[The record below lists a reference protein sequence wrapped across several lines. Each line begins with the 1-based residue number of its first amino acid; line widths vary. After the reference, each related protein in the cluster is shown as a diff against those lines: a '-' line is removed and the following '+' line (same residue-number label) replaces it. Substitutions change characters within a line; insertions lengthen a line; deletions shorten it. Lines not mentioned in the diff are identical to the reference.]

1 MIPWDDHA
9 VARSRD
15 QRIKDTLELLQTEVD
30 VWIAT
35 ASAAGRPYLVPLS
48 FYWRGDAMIVTTKSS
63 SRTGRNFAGTGRARA
78 AIGQTRGQVVVID
91 ARVEEIPI
99 GDDVELEDAFVRA
112 TEFDPRPWDVGY
124 TFFRLIPER
133 IQAWRGDDAEE
144 LRDRDLMRSG
154 VFL

>member
-1 MIPWDDHA
+1 M
-9 VARSRD
+9 ARPRE
-15 QRIKDTLELLQTEVD
+15 QRVKETLELLRTEVD

-35 ASAAGRPYLVPLS
+35 ASVAGRPYLVPLS
-48 FYWRGDAMIVTTKSS
+48 FYWDGEAVVVTTTRS

-78 AIGQTRGQVVVID
+78 AIGQTRGEVVVID
-91 ARVEEIPI
+91 ARVEEIPV
-99 GDDVELEDAFVRA
+99 GENVELEEAYVRA
-112 TEFDPRPWDVGY
+112 TDFDPRPWDVGY

-144 LRDRDLMRSG
+144 LRDKDLMRDG

>member
-1 MIPWDDHA
+1 M
-9 VARSRD
+9 ARPRD

-35 ASAAGRPYLVPLS
+35 AGGAGKPYLVPLS
-48 FYWRGDAMIVTTKSS
+48 FYWSGDAMIVTTRR
-63 SRTGRNFAGTGRARA
+63 SRQTGRNFAGTGRARA

-91 ARVEEIPI
+91 ARVKEMPV
-99 GDDVELEDAFVRA
+99 GDNVELENAYVRA
-112 TEFDPRPWDVGY
+112 TDFDPRPSDVGY

-144 LRDRDLMRSG
+144 LRDKDLMRDG

>member
-1 MIPWDDHA
+1 M
-9 VARSRD
+9 ARPRE
-15 QRIKDTLELLQTEVD
+15 QRVKDTLGLLRTEVD

-35 ASAAGRPYLVPLS
+35 ASATGRPYLVPLS
-48 FYWRGDAMIVTTKSS
+48 FYWSGEAVIVTTQRS

-78 AIGQTRGQVVVID
+78 AIGQTRGEVVVID
-91 ARVEEIPI
+91 ARVEEIPV
-99 GDDVELEDAFVRA
+99 GENVELEEAYVRA
-112 TEFDPRPWDVGY
+112 TDFDPRPWDVGY

-144 LRDRDLMRSG
+144 LRDKDLMRDG

>member
-1 MIPWDDHA
+1 M
-9 VARSRD
+9 ARPRE
-15 QRIKDTLELLQTEVD
+15 QRVKDTLELLRTEVD

-35 ASAAGRPYLVPLS
+35 ASATGRPYLVPLS
-48 FYWRGDAMIVTTKSS
+48 FYWSGEAVIVTTQRS

-78 AIGQTRGQVVVID
+78 AIGQTRGEVVVID
-91 ARVEEIPI
+91 AQVEEIPV
-99 GDDVELEDAFVRA
+99 GENVELEEAYVRA
-112 TEFDPRPWDVGY
+112 TDFDPRPWDVGY

-144 LRDRDLMRSG
+144 LRDKDLMRDG